1 MSGNLATVSYI
12 GATILFILSLGGLSN
27 PETSRRGNLYGM
39 IGMTIAVL
47 ATVFGPRVTAAG
59 IPWIIGA
66 MVVGG
71 GIGLYA
77 AKVVKMTQM
86 PELVALMHSLV
97 GLAACLVGFASYIDT
112 SAPVAGRRKDHP
124 RAGNL
129 RRHPDRRGDL
139 LRFADRLRQAQRQ
152 DRRLA
157 AAAAGAPL
165 AQPGRPAGGDLVR
178 RRVHQRHS
186 ISDGMTPLIVMT
198 VIALLFGIHMVM
210 AIGGADM
217 PVVVS
222 MLNSYSG
229 WAAAATGFMLSNDL
243 LIVVGALVGSSGAI
257 LSYIMCRAMNRNF
270 ISVIAGG
277 FGTGGGTP
285 APKGDAAQPAG
296 EVVPVSATETAEL
309 LKDAKSVI
317 IVPGYGMAVA
327 QAQHTVYEITKHL
340 REKGVNIRFG
350 IHPVAGRMPGHMNVL
365 LAEAKVPYDIVM
377 EMDELNDDFPDH
389 RRGHGDRRQR
399 HREPGGAGRP
409 DQPHRRHA
417 GAGSVEGQDLDRDE
431 ALDGL
436 GLRRRGQ
443 SALLQGEQPHAVRR
457 CEEDAGRGAGGA
469 EGRLRAGAW
478 TIACR
483 QRHGRRGVSCPRSD
497 EFQVKVGA
505 GDTAPMGRI
514 RA

>member
-1 MSGNLATVSYI
+1 MSETLATVSYI

-39 IGMTIAVL
+39 IGMAIAVL

-59 IPWIIGA
+59 IPWIIGS

-71 GIGLYA
+71 AIGLYA
-77 AKVVKMTQM
+77 ARVVKMTQM

-112 SAPVAGRRKDHP
+112 SHPLTGAEKSIHEMEIYIGILIGAVTFSGSLIAFGKLNGKIGGKPLMLPARHWLNLALLLIAIWYGREFLNAHDIQAGM
-124 RAGNL
+124 L
-129 RRHPDRRGDL
+129 
-139 LRFADRLRQAQRQ
+139 
-152 DRRLA
+152 
-157 AAAAGAPL
+157 
-165 AQPGRPAGGDLVR
+165 
-178 RRVHQRHS
+178 
-186 ISDGMTPLIVMT
+186 PLIIMT
-198 VIALLFGIHMVM
+198 VVALLFGIHMVM

-229 WAAAATGFMLSNDL
+229 WAAAATGFMLNNDL

-277 FGTGGGTP
+277 FGTGGGAP
-285 APKGDAAQPAG
+285 AAPKGDAAQPAG
-296 EVVPVSATETAEL
+296 EVVPVSAAETAEL

-365 LAEAKVPYDIVM
+365 LAEAKVPYDIVL
-377 EMDELNDDFPDH
+377 EMDELNDDFPATDVAMVIGANDIVNPAAQDDPTSPIAGMPVLEVWKAKTSIVMK
-389 RRGHGDRRQR
+389 RSMASGYAGVDNPLFYKDNNRMLFGD
-399 HREPGGAGRP
+399 AKKM
-409 DQPHRRHA
+409 
-417 GAGSVEGQDLDRDE
+417 LDE
-431 ALDGL
+431 VLLALK
-436 GLRRRGQ
+436 
-443 SALLQGEQPHAVRR
+443 A
-457 CEEDAGRGAGGA
+457 
-469 EGRLRAGAW
+469 
-478 TIACR
+478 
-483 QRHGRRGVSCPRSD
+483 
-497 EFQVKVGA
+497 
-505 GDTAPMGRI
+505 
-514 RA
+514 

>member
-1 MSGNLATVSYI
+1 MTANLANVSYI

-39 IGMTIAVL
+39 IGMGLAVL

-59 IPWIIGA
+59 IPWIVA
-66 MVVGG
+66 SMVIGG

-112 SAPVAGRRKDHP
+112 SHP
-124 RAGNL
+124 LVGAEKTIHEMEIYIGVLIGAVTFSGSLIAFGKLN
-129 RRHPDRRGDL
+129 GKIG
-139 LRFADRLRQAQRQ
+139 
-152 DRRLA
+152 
-157 AAAAGAPL
+157 GAPL
-165 AQPGRPAGGDLVR
+165 LLPARHWLNLVGLLVVIWFGREFINAPSIEAGM
-178 RRVHQRHS
+178 
-186 ISDGMTPLIVMT
+186 IPLLVMT
-198 VIALLFGIHMVM
+198 AIALLFGIHMVM

-285 APKGDAAQPAG
+285 AAKGDASQPAG
-296 EVVPVSATETAEL
+296 EVVPISASETAEL

-377 EMDELNDDFPDH
+377 EMDELNDDFPATDVAIVCGANDIVNPAAQDDPGSPIAGMPVLEVWKAKTSIVMK
-389 RRGHGDRRQR
+389 RSMASGYAGVDNPLFYKENNRMLFGD
-399 HREPGGAGRP
+399 AKKM
-409 DQPHRRHA
+409 
-417 GAGSVEGQDLDRDE
+417 LDE
-431 ALDGL
+431 VLVALK
-436 GLRRRGQ
+436 
-443 SALLQGEQPHAVRR
+443 A
-457 CEEDAGRGAGGA
+457 
-469 EGRLRAGAW
+469 
-478 TIACR
+478 
-483 QRHGRRGVSCPRSD
+483 
-497 EFQVKVGA
+497 
-505 GDTAPMGRI
+505 
-514 RA
+514 